1 MVETIRSGRLSHA
14 WLLSG
19 PKGIGKATLAFRLAR
34 FLLADAE
41 AGPGSLDMET
51 THLIFSRVAS
61 GGHADLRTVERTIN
75 PKTNKLRDEIVIDD
89 VRGIGAFLRLT
100 PAEGGWRVVVIDSA
114 DDMNRNAANAV
125 LKILEEPPQRAI
137 LLLVSHAPGRL
148 LATIRSR
155 CRTLVLQPL
164 SEPTVLALLADYCPD
179 LDSDERAALET
190 LSDGSVGR
198 ALDLAADGGVELYRD
213 MLRVLNGLP
222 KLDFGELN
230 AFTDIIKDRRDGRG
244 YETVAGLFQWWL
256 ARLIRT
262 TGSGHVPAEVI
273 KGEGA
278 LTDRL
283 TRGHA
288 LERWLEV
295 WEKSNHLFNRAT
307 SANLDRRQVIISAF
321 LSLEDAVRS

>member
-1 MVETIRSGRLSHA
+1 MDPTHPV
-14 WLLSG
+14 
-19 PKGIGKATLAFRLAR
+19 FR
-34 FLLADAE
+34 
-41 AGPGSLDMET
+41 
-51 THLIFSRVAS
+51 RVAS

-75 PKTNKLRDEIVIDD
+75 PKTNKLRDESVVDD
-89 VRGIGAFLRLT
+89 VRNIGAFLGLT

-125 LKILEEPPQRAI
+125 LKVLEEPPRRAI

-148 LATIRSR
+148 LATVRSR
-155 CRTLVLQPL
+155 CRTLVLQAL
-164 SEPTVLALLADYCPD
+164 SEPTVLALLKDYCPD
-179 LDSDERAALET
+179 LGADEQAALAT
-190 LSDGSVGR
+190 LSDGSIGR

-222 KLDFGELN
+222 RLDFGELN
-230 AFTDIIKDRRDGRG
+230 AFTDMIRDHRDGRA

-262 TGSGHVPAEVI
+262 TGSGQVPAEVI

-278 LTDRL
+278 LIDRL

-288 LERWLEV
+288 LEGWLEV

-307 SANLDRRQVIISAF
+307 SASLDRRQVVITAF